1 MDCIQSASEDLWTT
15 WWAISWKI
23 IEKEETVVGRS
34 RWTTWRAAQ
43 GITFSLLL
51 RRQGKARLDRKVV
64 QGLEARI
71 RGNVRDVCTYIRRKP
86 RKVQQKFC
94 ENRHRR
100 SRLMDASPSA
110 RAFLGLAASP
120 KVWLREK
127 NASQAN
133 ATCESRAI
141 LPQWHGEY
149 RLFSSVK
156 YARVTLAMAR
166 CRIRGKHNR
175 IFYFRNERRDF
186 C

>member
-1 MDCIQSASEDLWTT
+1 MKSLNDL
-15 WWAISWKI
+15 
-23 IEKEETVVGRS
+23 EGRS
-34 RWTTWRAAQ
+34 
-43 GITFSLLL
+43 GIMFSFLL
-51 RRQGKARLDRKVV
+51 RRQGKALDRKVV
-64 QGLEARI
+64 EGLEARI
-71 RGNVRDVCTYIRRKP
+71 PGNVCTYIRRKP

-94 ENRHRR
+94 ENRRRR
-100 SRLMDASPSA
+100 SRLMDAPPPA

-141 LPQWHGEY
+141 LPQWHDGEY

-166 CRIRGKHNR
+166 RRVRGKHNR
-175 IFYFRNERRDF
+175 IFDFRNERWDF
-186 C
+186 VRALYQRFPSFSSRRYEIHRARKELLGVK